1 MKQPEEEK
9 VSLQTNIF
17 NVFNNETRKLTD
29 YEWSSSNTDVATV
42 ENGVITAQDM
52 GEATITATDKTTG
65 AKATALRVVQPLDEQ
80 RIDTIYV
87 NGKTANLVGENKYG
101 VSVVANRD
109 GTGTIKITTT
119 DATDSISIDQGAT
132 YVTGTLMQDVKLDTN
147 PKIVKI
153 RVKASNGKI
162 VDFILT
168 IDVVS
173 ENAGLKNLTING
185 VEATSIGAK
194 EYEIIIPNSTVKP
207 EITAITQ
214 HSNAKVS
221 IDNGARE

>member
-1 MKQPEEEK
+1 
-9 VSLQTNIF
+9 
-17 NVFNNETRKLTD
+17 
-29 YEWSSSNTDVATV
+29 
-42 ENGVITAQDM
+42 M

-109 GTGTIKITTT
+109 GTGTIKITTK

-168 IDVVS
+168 I
-173 ENAGLKNLTING
+173 
-185 VEATSIGAK
+185 
-194 EYEIIIPNSTVKP
+194 
-207 EITAITQ
+207 
-214 HSNAKVS
+214 
-221 IDNGARE
+221 